1 MRKLDLNF
9 NVFNGVFTTLLEREK
24 KRIRMQQLC
33 RVKLVIFCFILISVA
48 IRNESSADWP
58 AWRGAAQNGTSSET
72 DLVSTWSQ
80 DGENLIWKVD
90 FIGRSTPIILNK
102 RVYVIGRVGEEITEQ
117 ERVACFDGETGK
129 LLWEHR
135 FNVFHSTIPF
145 NRLGWTSLAG
155 DTETGNIYAHTI
167 SGIFACFDGDG
178 TIIWSRSLTEEFGR
192 FTGYG
197 GRVVTPVVER
207 DLVILSFLNTSW
219 GSHAGMR
226 HRYFAFDK
234 RTGEV
239 VWTATPGGR
248 PKDTTYPV
256 AVVAQIKGR
265 RLLIDGNSDG
275 SVYAMDVET
284 GQRVWGFQ
292 VSQGP
297 LNSSV
302 VVNGTRVYASH
313 NRENTDTTVIGRVV
327 CIDGTGT
334 GDVTKSHE
342 IWRIDGI
349 EAGYSSPAF
358 HDGRLYVVDSA
369 ANLHCLNGETGQT
382 HWTHSLGTVGKGSP
396 VVADGK
402 IYVTEVNGHF
412 HILQPGSNE
421 CNSLDTEQIE
431 RETGYYAEIY
441 GSPAIAY
448 GRVYFTTETGVY
460 CLGDKESS
468 LKVLSASDIP
478 TSEKYLSS
486 TPGILTSDTV
496 PASIQ
501 IIPAEVLSKPGET
514 VQFSARVFDE
524 NGNLLEEEGDVWSL
538 DGLKGVIDNSGKL
551 KLEAGNVGG
560 AGTVSVQVGEV
571 RGSSRVRVVPEL
583 PWHEDF
589 DSIAEGKQPPH
600 WVRATGRFVVRE
612 IDGNNVLVKPPARRG
627 LQRSNVYIGRPNMS
641 DYTIQVDLM
650 GTKPKRNLPDMGL
663 IANRYTLEMQGNHQR
678 LQVLSWRSDLRMAKS
693 VDFNWAPNVWYT
705 MKMTVEI
712 IDDKAFVKGKVWQ
725 RDTPEPGG
733 WTITV
738 EDPLPNREGSPG
750 IYGYSPAEIY
760 YDNLRVW

>member
-1 MRKLDLNF
+1 
-9 NVFNGVFTTLLEREK
+9 
-24 KRIRMQQLC
+24 MQQLC
-33 RVKLVIFCFILISVA
+33 RVGFMMFFFIFIAVT
-48 IRNESSADWP
+48 IRNESMADWS
-58 AWRGAAQNGTSSET
+58 AWRGPAQNGTSSDT
-72 DLVSTWSQ
+72 GLISTWSQ
-80 DGENLIWKVD
+80 DGENLIWKAD
-90 FIGRSTPIILNK
+90 FIGRSTPIVLNR

-117 ERVACFDGETGK
+117 ERVACFDAESGG

-155 DTETGNIYAHTI
+155 DAETGYVYAHTI

-178 TIIWSRSLTEEFGR
+178 TIVWSRSLTEEFGR

-197 GRVVTPVVER
+197 GRVVSPVVDE

-219 GSHAGMR
+219 GSHAAMR

-239 VWTATPGGR
+239 IWTATPGGR

-256 AVVAQIKGR
+256 AVVAEIGLR

-275 SVYAMDVET
+275 HVYAMDINT
-284 GQRVWGFQ
+284 GENVWGFL

-302 VVNGTRVYASH
+302 VVDGTRVYASH
-313 NRENTDTTVIGRVV
+313 NRENTDTTVMGRVV
-327 CIDGTGT
+327 CIDGIGK
-334 GDVTKSHE
+334 GDESKSHE
-342 IWRIDGI
+342 VWRVDGI

-369 ANLHCLNGETGQT
+369 ANLHCLDGDTGRT

-412 HILQPGSNE
+412 HILQPGANE
-421 CNSLDTEQIE
+421 CTSLDTEQIE
-431 RETGYYAEIY
+431 RNAGRYAEIY

-448 GRVYFTTETGVY
+448 DRIYFATEAGLF
-460 CLGDKESS
+460 CLGKNAHSVAALSGTKPPEALRYGSGGPETDKKTIEAAAVRIVPSE
-468 LKVLSASDIP
+468 LLS
-478 TSEKYLSS
+478 T
-486 TPGILTSDTV
+486 
-496 PASIQ
+496 
-501 IIPAEVLSKPGET
+501 PGET
-514 VQFSARVFDE
+514 VQFNVHAYGEF
-524 NGNLLEEEGDVWSL
+524 GNVLGERIGAWSIEGL
-538 DGLKGVIDNSGKL
+538 NGVIDDDGTL
-551 KLEAGNVGG
+551 KLEVGDVG
-560 AGTVSVQVGEV
+560 AAGTVSVKVGEV
-571 RGSSRVRVVPEL
+571 SDTARVRVIPEL

-589 DSIAEGKQPPH
+589 ESIEEGKHPPH
-600 WVRATGRFVVRE
+600 WVRASGRYRVRE
-612 IDGNNVLVKPPARRG
+612 MDGNKVLVKPPARRG
-627 LQRSNVYIGRPNMS
+627 LHRSNVYIGRPNMS
-641 DYTIQVDLM
+641 DYTVQVDLM

-693 VDFNWAPNVWYT
+693 VDFNWGPKVWYT
-705 MKMTVEI
+705 MKMTVEL
-712 IDDKAFVKGKVWQ
+712 IDDKAVVKGKVWQ
-725 RDTPEPGG
+725 KDTPEPEG

-750 IYGYSPAEIY
+750 IYGYSPAEIF
-760 YDNLRVW
+760 YDNLRVWEN

>member
-1 MRKLDLNF
+1 MKWLHTVEFL
-9 NVFNGVFTTLLEREK
+9 T
-24 KRIRMQQLC
+24 I
-33 RVKLVIFCFILISVA
+33 CFILSLMLA
-48 IRNESSADWP
+48 PNASKADWS
-58 AWRGAAQNGTSSET
+58 AWRGPDQNGTSSDT
-72 DLVSTWSQ
+72 GLISTWSQ
-80 DGENLIWKVD
+80 DGENLIWKAD
-90 FIGRSTPIILNK
+90 FIGRSTPIVLNR
-102 RVYVIGRVGEEITEQ
+102 RVYVIGRVGEDITEQ
-117 ERVACFDGETGK
+117 ERVACFDAESGG

-155 DTETGNIYAHTI
+155 DAETGYVYAHTI

-178 TIIWSRSLTEEFGR
+178 TIVWSRSLTEEFGR

-197 GRVVTPVVER
+197 GRVVSPVVDE

-219 GSHAGMR
+219 GSHAAMR

-234 RTGEV
+234 RTGDV
-239 VWTATPGGR
+239 IWTATPGGR

-256 AVVAQIKGR
+256 AVVAEIGLR

-275 SVYAMDVET
+275 HVYAMDINT
-284 GQRVWGFQ
+284 GARVWGFQ

-302 VVNGTRVYASH
+302 VVDGSRVYASH
-313 NRENTDTTVIGRVV
+313 NRENTDTTVMGRVV
-327 CIDGTGT
+327 CIDGTGV
-334 GDVTKSHE
+334 GDVSKSHE
-342 IWRIDGI
+342 VWRVDGI

-369 ANLHCLNGETGQT
+369 ANLHCLDGDTGQT

-412 HILQPGSNE
+412 HILQPGANE
-421 CNSLDTEQIE
+421 CTSLDTELIE
-431 RETGYYAEIY
+431 RDAGRYAEIY

-448 GRVYFTTETGVY
+448 GRVYFAAETGIY
-460 CLGDKESS
+460 CLGDKEFS
-468 LKVLSASDIP
+468 LKAYADSDVSM
-478 TSEKYLSS
+478 SEKDPSN
-486 TPGILTSDTV
+486 TPDTTTSD
-496 PASIQ
+496 PALIHVV
-501 IIPAEVLSKPGET
+501 PAEVLSAPGET
-514 VQFSARVFDE
+514 AQFAARAYDE
-524 NGNLLEEEGDVWSL
+524 DGKLLKGQNGVWSL
-538 DGLKGVIDNSGKL
+538 DGLEGVIDNSGML
-551 KLEAGNVGG
+551 KLEARDVGG
-560 AGTVSVQVGEV
+560 AGTVSVQVGEI
-571 RGSSRVRVVPEL
+571 SDSARVRVIPEL
-583 PWHEDF
+583 PWYEDF
-589 DSIAEGKQPPH
+589 ESIEEGKHPPH
-600 WVRATGRFVVRE
+600 WVRAAGRYSVRDM
-612 IDGNNVLVKPPARRG
+612 DGNKVLAKPPARRG
-627 LQRSNVYIGRPNMS
+627 LQRSNVYIGRPDMG
-641 DYTIQVDLM
+641 DYAIQVDLM

-693 VDFNWAPNVWYT
+693 IDFNWAPNVWYT

-712 IDDKAFVKGKVWQ
+712 IDDKAVVKGKVWQ
-725 RDTPEPGG
+725 KDTPEPVG

-750 IYGYSPAEIY
+750 IYGHSPAEIY
-760 YDNLRVW
+760 YDNLRVWEN

>member
-1 MRKLDLNF
+1 MRQF
-9 NVFNGVFTTLLEREK
+9 
-24 KRIRMQQLC
+24 C
-33 RVKLVIFCFILISVA
+33 RVKVVIFCLVLTSTA
-48 IRNESSADWP
+48 NLNELDADWP
-58 AWRGAAQNGTSSET
+58 AWRGPTQDGASLEAG
-72 DLVSTWSQ
+72 LVSTWSQ
-80 DGENLIWKVD
+80 DGENLIWKAD
-90 FIGRSTPIILNK
+90 FIGRSTPIVLNK

-117 ERVACFDGETGK
+117 ERVACFDAETGG

-155 DTETGNIYAHTI
+155 DEETGYIYAHTI
-167 SGIFACFDGDG
+167 SGVFACFDGDG
-178 TIIWSRSLTEEFGR
+178 TIVWSRSLTEEFGR

-197 GRVVTPVVER
+197 GRVVTPVVDG

-219 GSHAGMR
+219 GSHAAMR

-234 RTGEV
+234 RTGAVE
-239 VWTATPGGR
+239 WTTTPGGR

-256 AVVAQIKGR
+256 GVVAEIGGR

-275 SVYAMDVET
+275 HVYAMDVKT
-284 GQRVWGFQ
+284 GERVWGFQ

-297 LNSSV
+297 LNASV
-302 VVNGTRVYASH
+302 VVDGTRIYASH
-313 NRENTDTTVIGRVV
+313 NRENTDTTVMGRVV

-342 IWRIDGI
+342 IWRVDGI

-369 ANLHCLNGETGQT
+369 ANLHCLNGDTGQT

-421 CNSLDTEQIE
+421 CTSLDTERIE
-431 RETGYYAEIY
+431 RDSGRYAEIY

-448 GRVYFTTETGVY
+448 DRIYFATENGLY
-460 CLGDKESS
+460 CLGDNEYSVVALPRTKAPKALRYGRVEPET
-468 LKVLSASDIP
+468 VNGIIVAAS
-478 TSEKYLSS
+478 
-486 TPGILTSDTV
+486 V
-496 PASIQ
+496 Q
-501 IIPAEVLSKPGET
+501 IVPAEVLSAPGET
-514 VQFSARVFDE
+514 VQFNARVFDE
-524 NGNLLEEEGDVWSL
+524 IGNALEEKVSTWSI
-538 DGLKGVIDNSGKL
+538 DGLNGIIDDGGML
-551 KLEAGNVGG
+551 TLHAGDVGG
-560 AGTVSVQVGEV
+560 AGTVSVQIGEV
-571 RGSSRVRVVPEL
+571 RDSARVRVVPDL
-583 PWHEDF
+583 PRHEDF
-589 DSIAEGKQPPH
+589 ESIAEGKHPPH
-600 WVRATGRFVVRE
+600 WIRATNRYAVRE
-612 IDGNNVLVKPPARRG
+612 IDGNKVLVKPPARRG

-641 DYTIQVDLM
+641 DYSVQVDLM

-678 LQVLSWRSDLRMAKS
+678 LQILSWRSDLRMAKS
-693 VDFNWAPNVWYT
+693 VEFKWQPNVWYT
-705 MKMTVEI
+705 MKMTVELI
-712 IDDKAFVKGKVWQ
+712 NDKALVKGKVWQ
-725 RDTPEPGG
+725 KDTPEPDG

-760 YDNLRVW
+760 YDNLKVWEN

>member
-1 MRKLDLNF
+1 
-9 NVFNGVFTTLLEREK
+9 
-24 KRIRMQQLC
+24 MQQFC
-33 RVKLVIFCFILISVA
+33 RVKLVILCLVLISTA
-48 IRNESSADWP
+48 NLNESDADWP
-58 AWRGAAQNGTSSET
+58 AWRGAAQNGASSET
-72 DLVSTWSQ
+72 GLVSTWSQ
-80 DGENLIWKVD
+80 DGENLIWKAD
-90 FIGRSTPIILNK
+90 FIGRSTPIVLNK

-117 ERVACFDGETGK
+117 ERVACFDAETGG

-155 DTETGNIYAHTI
+155 DAETGNIYAHTI

-178 TIIWSRSLTEEFGR
+178 TIVWSRSLTEEFGR

-197 GRVVTPVVER
+197 GRVVTPVVDK

-219 GSHAGMR
+219 GSHAAMR

-234 RTGEV
+234 RTGDV
-239 VWTATPGGR
+239 VWTTTPGGR

-256 AVVAQIKGR
+256 GVIAEIEGR

-275 SVYAMDVET
+275 HVYAMDAAT
-284 GQRVWGFQ
+284 GERVWGFQ

-297 LNSSV
+297 LNASV
-302 VVNGTRVYASH
+302 VVDGTRVYASH

-334 GDVTKSHE
+334 GDVSKSHE
-342 IWRIDGI
+342 VWRVDGI

-369 ANLHCLNGETGQT
+369 ANLHCLNGETGQV

-412 HILQPGSNE
+412 HILQPGTNE
-421 CNSLDTEQIE
+421 CTSLDTEQIE
-431 RETGYYAEIY
+431 RHSGRYAEIF

-448 GRVYFTTETGVY
+448 RRIYFATETGLY
-460 CLGDKESS
+460 CLGKNEYS
-468 LKVLSASDIP
+468 VAALSGTKAPEALRYGRGKPETANGVTAPASVRI
-478 TSEKYLSS
+478 
-486 TPGILTSDTV
+486 V
-496 PASIQ
+496 PA
-501 IIPAEVLSKPGET
+501 ELLSTPGET
-514 VQFSARVFDE
+514 VQFNARVFDE
-524 NGNLLEEEGDVWSL
+524 IGNALEEKVGMWSI
-538 DGLKGVIDNSGKL
+538 DGLKGAIDDSGTL
-551 KLEAGNVGG
+551 KLEAGDVGQ
-560 AGTVSVQVGEV
+560 AGTVSVQVDEV
-571 RGSSRVRVVPEL
+571 RDSARVRVIPDL

-589 DSIAEGKQPPH
+589 ESIAEGKTPPH
-600 WVRATGRFVVRE
+600 WVRATGRFAVRE
-612 IDGNNVLVKPPARRG
+612 MNGNKVLVKPPARRG
-627 LQRSNVYIGRPNMS
+627 LHRSNVYIGRPNMS
-641 DYTIQVDLM
+641 GYTVQVDLM

-678 LQVLSWRSDLRMAKS
+678 LQVLSWRSDLRMAES
-693 VDFNWAPNVWYT
+693 VDLKWEANIWYT
-705 MKMTVEI
+705 MKMTVELVN
-712 IDDKAFVKGKVWQ
+712 DKAIVKGKVWQ
-725 RDTPEPGG
+725 KDTPEPGE

-738 EDPLPNREGSPG
+738 EDPLPNREGSAG

-760 YDNLRVW
+760 YDNLRVWEN